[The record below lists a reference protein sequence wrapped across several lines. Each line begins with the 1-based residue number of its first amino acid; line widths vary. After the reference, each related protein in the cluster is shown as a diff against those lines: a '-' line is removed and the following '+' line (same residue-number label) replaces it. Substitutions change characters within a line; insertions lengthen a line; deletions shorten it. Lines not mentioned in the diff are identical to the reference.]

1 MATGEKRPA
10 KRLLNKE
17 LPVFAFFLLLSFV
30 FWYLNE
36 LGKELEGT
44 INYPV
49 RYINPPKDLII
60 TGTLPDKMEMDLRGP
75 GYSIL
80 KMKLSGSRAP
90 VVIDFS
96 REAPKRI
103 PGPAPQYL
111 LVTSGLIQSFS
122 KQLHAD
128 FEIISIQP
136 DTLFFGYDRL
146 VTRRKAVLPDLQF
159 EGLAGSRVII
169 VLDTLQGIRTRHRTF
184 SRLEGN
190 FSVKVPL
197 AFPDYIQTTQKRVTI
212 EVTLLERHSSFF
224 SLKNH
229 QGSQLLRR

>member
-1 MATGEKRPA
+1 
-10 KRLLNKE
+10 
-17 LPVFAFFLLLSFV
+17 
-30 FWYLNE
+30 
-36 LGKELEGT
+36 
-44 INYPV
+44 
-49 RYINPPKDLII
+49 
-60 TGTLPDKMEMDLRGP
+60 
-75 GYSIL
+75 
-80 KMKLSGSRAP
+80 
-90 VVIDFS
+90 
-96 REAPKRI
+96 
-103 PGPAPQYL
+103 
-111 LVTSGLIQSFS
+111 LIQSFS

-146 VTRRKAVLPDLQF
+146 VTRRMAVLPDLQF

-169 VLDTLQGIRTRHRTF
+169 VPDPDSVTVTGPEHVLDTLEGIHTRRRTF

-197 AFPDYIQTTQKRVTI
+197 AFPDYLQTTQKRVTI